1 MDCVTRTIMLHLG
14 RYMLVTTTYGCISA
28 IPQTW
33 RQKRKY
39 TNGETFMTELLPTPI
54 VEKFGRVFLKSLAA
68 TAWWPYM
75 LYNDLLRLEL
85 HCKGENPR
93 KYGFDPDEDM
103 F

>member
-1 MDCVTRTIMLHLG
+1 MPLWE
-14 RYMLVTTTYGCISA
+14 RYMLATATHGCISA

-33 RQKRKY
+33 RAKRKY
-39 TNGETFMTELLPTPI
+39 TNRETFKTELLPTPI
-54 VEKFGRVFLKSLAA
+54 VEKFGLVFLKSLAA